1 MDETP
6 MPRLYLITFNAR
18 NPAHPHV
25 TAVTNNPH
33 ANSKGAIF

>member
-1 MDETP
+1 
-6 MPRLYLITFNAR
+6 MPPVHLITFNAR

-33 ANSKGAIF
+33 ANSIGAIFCV